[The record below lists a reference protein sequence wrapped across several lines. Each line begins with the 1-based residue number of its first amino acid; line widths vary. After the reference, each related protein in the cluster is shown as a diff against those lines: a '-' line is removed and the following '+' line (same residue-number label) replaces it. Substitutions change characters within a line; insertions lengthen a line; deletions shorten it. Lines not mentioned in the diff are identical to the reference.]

1 MIERLQQEI
10 DRLNR
15 EKQLL
20 KLQFEESERTKETL
34 NTSISYLRDRNSNY
48 ESSHESNLRQLQR
61 KERQVEELK
70 EDLQREKSKTS
81 RAEEAARTAV
91 ANEDDWREQANQAKA
106 IAQQKEAEY
115 DAIVSCRNM
124 DNDRHQGGLDRVRA
138 HLEEL
143 QRRRSED
150 LEKQKRMEIIAE
162 QQRQTIEQLEEL
174 TRRLSANFKTYRNE
188 IDSAIEGL
196 RNVASENDRVV
207 QDRVEEM
214 RRVTG
219 EMRWVVNVETI
230 VNGREV
236 PSRPA
241 TQPRERSTVAQPSK
255 SAESQSDEQSFAT
268 AQSKEPATEEV
279 PTAPSPTKRTSL
291 DFRKHRRKG
300 SSKAGK

>member
-1 MIERLQQEI
+1 M
-10 DRLNR
+10 
-15 EKQLL
+15 
-20 KLQFEESERTKETL
+20 
-34 NTSISYLRDRNSNY
+34 
-48 ESSHESNLRQLQR
+48 
-61 KERQVEELK
+61 EELK
-70 EDLQREKSKTS
+70 EDLQRERSKTS

-162 QQRQTIEQLEEL
+162 QQKQTIEQLDEL
-174 TRRLSANFKTYRNE
+174 TKKLTANFKTYRSE
-188 IDSAIEGL
+188 IDSAIDQL
-196 RNVASENDRVV
+196 RNLASDNDQLV
-207 QDRVEEM
+207 QDKVEEM

-219 EMRWVVNVETI
+219 EMRWVMNVETV

-236 PSRPA
+236 PSRPV
-241 TQPRERSTVAQPSK
+241 TQHRDSPTVAQPST
-255 SAESQSDEQSFAT
+255 ALESQSDEQSFAT
-268 AQSKEPATEEV
+268 TQSKAQTVDDAPAPV
-279 PTAPSPTKRTSL
+279 SPSKKMSL
-291 DFRKHRRKG
+291 SFRKHRRKS
-300 SSKAGK
+300 SSKPAK